1 MRQERCCILLNSAEM
16 GIEMRFTSVVFGNGR
31 GKYSMG
37 SNFLYC
43 FREMWGW
50 NKAFF
55 FCCLLGF
62 LPAMAYAFLG
72 VYMPSR
78 VVADLEAGAAL
89 GALLFHLGLLSLGVW
104 VCGAADGMIQVY
116 KETMIWSFKGYLQ
129 GKYIHKVM
137 DIDYDRLESQ
147 ERQTVLGNVADT
159 VGKGKN
165 LYGLIFLSYA
175 MEDLGLVLIYGTL
188 LCFANPLL
196 TAAVLVTVFVDL
208 RLLAFA
214 RKKHAQY
221 YEKLS
226 LLSRKMTYINTQ
238 SQNAA
243 AGKDIRVYKL
253 LDWFLRKY
261 DESLQAMNRT
271 HGKIMRWY
279 TNRLYVAAVLAFFRN
294 IFVYA
299 WLLWQLVGGQIGA
312 SDFVFYVGLVN
323 GLANSFEQTMR
334 QVMNLSSTSLTLSYI
349 REFLGWED
357 DWKRGQGIG
366 EAALRELLEKPVE
379 LELRDLSFSYPGSE
393 KPVLS
398 HVSLTVKPGEKLAL
412 LGLNGAGKTTL
423 VKLICGFYHPT
434 EGQILIN
441 GIPQESFSREE
452 YEQVV
457 SVLFQDCTFLP
468 VTLDE
473 NLTAEKP
480 GEEDR
485 ALLDR
490 SLDYSG
496 FRERYDRLPAGGK
509 TKLIKEVNEGA
520 MDFSGGE
527 KQKILFAR
535 AMYKQAPLL
544 ILDEP
549 TAALDPIAENRLYMN
564 YGAATSGATSIYIS
578 HRLSSTRFCDRIVL
592 LENGR
597 FVEEGTHEEL
607 LQGNTR
613 YAELFHMQSR
623 YYREEQERD
632 EDRRRQ
638 AEAFGEGAQHPFGE
652 SLEGG
657 SAE

>member
-147 ERQTVLGNVADT
+147 ERQ
-159 VGKGKN
+159 
-165 LYGLIFLSYA
+165 I
-175 MEDLGLVLIYGTL
+175 
-188 LCFANPLL
+188 
-196 TAAVLVTVFVDL
+196 
-208 RLLAFA
+208 LAFA

-452 YEQVV
+452 YEQVM

-652 SLEGG
+652 SLEGV
-657 SAE
+657 SVE

>member
-1 MRQERCCILLNSAEM
+1 
-16 GIEMRFTSVVFGNGR
+16 MRFTAVVFGNGR
-31 GKYSMG
+31 GKYGMG

-43 FREMWGW
+43 FREMWSW

-55 FCCLLGF
+55 FCCVLGF
-62 LPAMAYAFLG
+62 VPALASNFLG

-78 VVADLEAGAAL
+78 VVADLEAGEAL
-89 GALLFHLGLLSLGVW
+89 MTLLLHLLLLSFGAW
-104 VCGAADGMIQVY
+104 VCGGVDGMVQEY
-116 KETMIWSFKGYLQ
+116 KQTMIWSFKGHFQ
-129 GKYIHKVM
+129 GKYIHKIM

-165 LYGLIFLSYA
+165 LNGLVFLSYV
-175 MEDLGLVLIYGTL
+175 MEDLGLVVVYGVL

-196 TAAVLVTVFVDL
+196 TAAVLATVFVDL

-214 RKKHAQY
+214 RKKHGEY

-226 LLSRKMTYINTQ
+226 MQSRKMNYINTQ
-238 SQNAA
+238 SQNAP

-271 HGKIMRWY
+271 HGKIMVWY
-279 TNRLYVAAVLAFFRN
+279 TNRLYVAALLAFLRN
-294 IFVYA
+294 MFVYA
-299 WLLWQLVGGQIGA
+299 WLMWQLVRGQIGA
-312 SDFVFYVGLVN
+312 GDFVFYVGLVN
-323 GLANSFEQTMR
+323 GLADSFEMTMR
-334 QVMNLSSTSLTLSYI
+334 QIMSLSSTSLAISYI
-349 REFLGWED
+349 RELLDWED
-357 DWKRGQGIG
+357 DWKRGEGIG
-366 EAALRELLEKPVE
+366 EAALGELLNKPVE
-379 LELRDLSFSYPGSE
+379 LRLKDLSFTYPGSD

-398 HVSLTVKPGEKLAL
+398 GINLTVRPGEKLAL

-434 EGQILIN
+434 KGRILIN

-452 YEQVV
+452 YERVI

-468 VTLDE
+468 LTLDE
-473 NLTAEKP
+473 NLTAGEP
-480 GEEDR
+480 GEADR

-490 SLDYSG
+490 SLDYAG
-496 FRERYDRLPAGGK
+496 FRERYDRLPAKGA

-520 MDFSGGE
+520 VDFSGGE
-527 KQKILFAR
+527 KQKLLFAR

-549 TAALDPIAENRLYMN
+549 TAALDPIAENQLYMN
-564 YGAATSGATSIYIS
+564 YGAATKGATSIYIS

-592 LENGR
+592 LENGC

-607 LQGNTR
+607 LRGNTR
-613 YAELFHMQSR
+613 YAELFHMQSK
-623 YYREEQERD
+623 YYQEEQERT
-632 EDRRRQ
+632 EAGRRQ
-638 AEAFGEGAQHPFGE
+638 AEAFGETAHQHPLEEG
-652 SLEGG
+652 LEGG
-657 SAE
+657 NVE